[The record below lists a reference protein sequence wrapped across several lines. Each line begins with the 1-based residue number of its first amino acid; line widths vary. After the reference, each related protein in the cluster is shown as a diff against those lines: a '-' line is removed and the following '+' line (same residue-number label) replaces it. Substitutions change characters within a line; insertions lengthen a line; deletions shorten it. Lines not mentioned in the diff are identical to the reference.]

1 MKKLDKITLKTLS
14 DILSDGEM
22 KMIFGG
28 YDYDDGGY
36 GGGSGYDDGGYDSE
50 FGPKKRE
57 GEGPKIVACK
67 GKKSCDVC
75 YFTTD
80 YGDISSGH
88 CLSFMA
94 GPLHCSDAAVNC
106 W

>member
-14 DILSDGEM
+14 DTLSDGEM

-57 GEGPKIVACK
+57 VACK

-75 YFTTD
+75 YFTD
-80 YGDISSGH
+80 YGDMFFGH
-88 CLSFMA
+88 CFSYMA
-94 GPLHCSDAAVNC
+94 GALHCSDAVVNC